1 MTEMEMFRI
10 EKIEREREM
19 ESTMRDV
26 NWEK

>member
-26 NWEK
+26 NREK